1 MDTDFQIVGI
11 RNTEDRT
18 VGRHTK
24 WYQGKPLISALLL
37 AVILSGCL
45 CCHLIMTKDPGY
57 MDLAHYNEAPGGEF
71 LFGTD
76 TMGRDIFSMIWYG
89 GRISLL
95 IGVLATFLSTVLAIV
110 FGSVSGCAPEWG
122 GFTAHAFYRDF
133 LKHPESAAGHF
144 IAGSLRKSQHFQY
157 FVYYRDHELA
167 KYRQSGTHGSK
178 TDPKQRVCHR
188 SKMYGGKLLACLVE
202 TPDSKFCFI
211 DHVYG
216 CHEYQKCDHCRVN
229 LKLHGNRSAARAD
242 FVGKHAF
249 KCRQSTDD
257 KVMVDHSHT
266 GPFSDSHAHVHDK
279 SWKLFEKGCQPE
291 GKLSVTVSVHT

>member
-1 MDTDFQIVGI
+1 MRGSIREYVSDRKEPMMDTDFQIVGI
-11 RNTEDRT
+11 RNTVEQT
-18 VGRHTK
+18 VSRHRK

-37 AVILSGCL
+37 VVILSGCL
-45 CCHLIMTKDPGY
+45 CSHLIMTKDPGY

-89 GRISLL
+89 GTDITIDR
-95 IGVLATFLSTVLAIV
+95 STCNAYLYGTCYCLW
-110 FGSVSGCAPEWG
+110 FSQRMCTGMG

-144 IAGSLRKSQHFQY
+144 IAGNLGKSQHFQY

-188 SKMYGGKLLACLVE
+188 SKMYGRKLPAVLWKHLTPNFAHRSCL
-202 TPDSKFCFI
+202 
-211 DHVYG
+211 
-216 CHEYQKCDHCRVN
+216 
-229 LKLHGNRSAARAD
+229 
-242 FVGKHAF
+242 
-249 KCRQSTDD
+249 
-257 KVMVDHSHT
+257 
-266 GPFSDSHAHVHDK
+266 
-279 SWKLFEKGCQPE
+279 W
-291 GKLSVTVSVHT
+291 LS

>member
-76 TMGRDIFSMIWYG
+76 TMGRDIFFHDLVWGTDLTFDRSACDVSLYG
-89 GRISLL
+89 ACNCLWFRQRMCA
-95 IGVLATFLSTVLAIV
+95 GV
-110 FGSVSGCAPEWG
+110 G

-144 IAGSLRKSQHFQY
+144 IAGNLRKSQHFQY

-178 TDPKQRVCHR
+178 TDPKQRVCHC
-188 SKMYGGKLLACLVE
+188 SKMYGGKLPACLVE

-257 KVMVDHSHT
+257 KVMVDHPHT
-266 GPFSDSHAHVHDK
+266 GAFSDSHAHVHDK
-279 SWKLFEKGCQPE
+279 SWKLFEKSC
-291 GKLSVTVSVHT
+291 

>member
-11 RNTEDRT
+11 RNIEDQT
-18 VGRHTK
+18 VSRHKK
-24 WYQGKPLISALLL
+24 WYQGKPLISAMLL

-76 TMGRDIFSMIWYG
+76 TMGRYFFHDLVWGTDIPIDRSACNAYLYG
-89 GRISLL
+89 TCNCLWCSQRMCTGM
-95 IGVLATFLSTVLAIV
+95 
-110 FGSVSGCAPEWG
+110 G
-122 GFTAHAFYRDF
+122 GFTAHALYRDF
-133 LKHPESAAGHF
+133 LKYPESAAGYF

-157 FVYYRDHELA
+157 FIYYRDHKLA
-167 KYRQSGTHGSK
+167 RYCQSGAHRSK

-188 SKMYGGKLLACLVE
+188 SKMYGRKLLACLVE
-202 TPDSKFCFI
+202 TPDSQFCFI

-216 CHEYQKCDHCRVN
+216 CHEYQKRDHCRVN
-229 LKLHGNRSAARAD
+229 LKLHGNRAAVRAD

-257 KVMVDHSHT
+257 KVMVDHPHT
-266 GPFSDSHAHVHDK
+266 GSFSYSHAHVHDK
-279 SWKLFEKGCQPE
+279 SWKLFEKSCQPE

>member
-11 RNTEDRT
+11 RNTEDQI
-18 VGRHTK
+18 VSRHKK

-110 FGSVSGCAPEWG
+110 FGAVSGCAPEWVDSLLMRFTEIFLSIPNLLLVILLQAVLGKASIFSISFIIGITSWPGIAKVVRTEVKQIRNSGYVIAARCMG
-122 GFTAHAFYRDF
+122 GSFWHV
-133 LKHPESAAGHF
+133 LWKH
-144 IAGSLRKSQHFQY
+144 L
-157 FVYYRDHELA
+157 
-167 KYRQSGTHGSK
+167 
-178 TDPKQRVCHR
+178 
-188 SKMYGGKLLACLVE
+188 
-202 TPDSKFCFI
+202 TPNFASSIMFMVVMNI
-211 DHVYG
+211 
-216 CHEYQKCDHCRVN
+216 
-229 LKLHGNRSAARAD
+229 RSAI
-242 FVGKHAF
+242 VEE
-249 KCRQSTDD
+249 STLSFIGIGLPLEVISWGSMLSLSE
-257 KVMVDHSHT
+257 KALLT
-266 GPFSDSHAHVHDK
+266 GAWWIILIPGVFLVVTLLCITSIGDCNRK
-279 SWKLFEKGCQPE
+279 KLNKQESN
-291 GKLSVTVSVHT
+291 L

>member
-11 RNTEDRT
+11 RNTEDQI
-18 VGRHTK
+18 VSRHKK

-110 FGSVSGCAPEWG
+110 FGAVSGCAPEWVDSLLMR
-122 GFTAHAFYRDF
+122 FTEIF
-133 LKHPESAAGHF
+133 LSIPNLLLVILLQAILGKASIFSISFIIGITSWPSIAIRSAIIAESTLSFMG
-144 IAGSLRKSQHFQY
+144 IGLPLEQISWGSMLSNADKALMTKSWWIILIPGLFLTVTLMCMTNLGNYLRK
-157 FVYYRDHELA
+157 A
-167 KYRQSGTHGSK
+167 
-178 TDPKQRVCHR
+178 
-188 SKMYGGKLLACLVE
+188 
-202 TPDSKFCFI
+202 
-211 DHVYG
+211 
-216 CHEYQKCDHCRVN
+216 VN
-229 LKLHGNRSAARAD
+229 RKESYL
-242 FVGKHAF
+242 
-249 KCRQSTDD
+249 
-257 KVMVDHSHT
+257 
-266 GPFSDSHAHVHDK
+266 
-279 SWKLFEKGCQPE
+279 
-291 GKLSVTVSVHT
+291 

>member
-110 FGSVSGCAPEWG
+110 FGSVSGCAPEWVDSLLMR
-122 GFTAHAFYRDF
+122 FTEIF
-133 LKHPESAAGHF
+133 LSIPNLLLVILLQAILGKASIFSISF
-144 IAGSLRKSQHFQY
+144 IIGITSWPGI
-157 FVYYRDHELA
+157 A
-167 KYRQSGTHGSK
+167 KVVRTEVKQIRNSGYVT
-178 TDPKQRVCHR
+178 
-188 SKMYGGKLLACLVE
+188 
-202 TPDSKFCFI
+202 
-211 DHVYG
+211 
-216 CHEYQKCDHCRVN
+216 
-229 LKLHGNRSAARAD
+229 AARCMGGS
-242 FVGKHAF
+242 F
-249 KCRQSTDD
+249 
-257 KVMVDHSHT
+257 
-266 GPFSDSHAHVHDK
+266 
-279 SWKLFEKGCQPE
+279 
-291 GKLSVTVSVHT
+291 

>member
-1 MDTDFQIVGI
+1 MRGSIREYVSDRKEPMMDTDFQIVGI

-110 FGSVSGCAPEWG
+110 LWFRQRMCAGMG
-122 GFTAHAFYRDF
+122 GFIAHALYRDF
-133 LKHPESAAGHF
+133 FKYPESAAGYF
-144 IAGSLRKSQHFQY
+144 IAW
-157 FVYYRDHELA
+157 
-167 KYRQSGTHGSK
+167 QS
-178 TDPKQRVCHR
+178 
-188 SKMYGGKLLACLVE
+188 
-202 TPDSKFCFI
+202 
-211 DHVYG
+211 
-216 CHEYQKCDHCRVN
+216 
-229 LKLHGNRSAARAD
+229 
-242 FVGKHAF
+242 
-249 KCRQSTDD
+249 
-257 KVMVDHSHT
+257 
-266 GPFSDSHAHVHDK
+266 
-279 SWKLFEKGCQPE
+279 
-291 GKLSVTVSVHT
+291 